1 MSGDSVIAKEHTV
14 ELSDASPVDIHT
26 HILPAAIPD
35 FRSRFGYGEFI
46 TLEMDGDRATMLK
59 GGSFFREVDRRLFD
73 PQARLASCDEAGVG
87 TQVLSTVPAMFSYWT
102 EPKHGAEVAAFVNDN
117 LAETVSGNPERFVG
131 LGTLPMHDTDLAVSE
146 LDRCINQLG
155 LAGVEI
161 GTNVEQANL
170 NEARFFPV
178 FEAAADLGA
187 AVFVHPWDMMG
198 QEVMPDYWLPWLV
211 GMPAESSRAIC
222 SMMFGGVFERL
233 PHLRVAFAHGGGSFP
248 ATFGRIQHGFD
259 ALPDY
264 VGVDNQTPPSDYL
277 GRFWL
282 DSMVHSPSALRSIID
297 LVGTDRVC
305 LGSDYPFRLGEAEP
319 GSTIRAAGFDREVEA
334 SLLTGNARAW
344 LWGHG
349 GE

>member
-1 MSGDSVIAKEHTV
+1 MPPV
-14 ELSDASPVDIHT
+14 SDGSPIDIHT

-46 TLEMDGDRATMLK
+46 TLEIDGERATMLK

-73 PQARLASCDEAGVG
+73 PQARLASCDESGIG
-87 TQVLSTVPAMFSYWT
+87 TQVLSTVPVMFSYWT
-102 EPKHGAEVAAFVNDN
+102 EPRHGAEVAAFLNDD
-117 LAETVSGNPERFVG
+117 LAATVAANPDRFVA
-131 LGTLPMHDTDLAVSE
+131 LGTLPMQDTDLAVSE
-146 LDRCINQLG
+146 LERCMSQLDI
-155 LAGVEI
+155 AGVEI

-170 NEARFFPV
+170 NEARLFPI

-211 GMPAESSRAIC
+211 GMPAETSRAIC

-233 PHLRVAFAHGGGSFP
+233 PRLRVAFAHGGGSFP
-248 ATFGRIQHGFD
+248 ATFDRIQHGFD

-264 VGVDNQTPPSDYL
+264 VGVDNHTPPSEYL

-282 DSMVHSPSALRSIID
+282 DSMVHSPSSLRSIAD
-297 LVGTDRVC
+297 LVGTDKVC
-305 LGSDYPFRLGEAEP
+305 LGSDYPFRLGEAAP
-319 GSTIRAAGFDREVEA
+319 GTTIRAAGFGGETEA
-334 SLLTGNARAW
+334 ALLTTNARAW
-344 LWGHG
+344 L
-349 GE
+349 GEPSDV